1 MKSVKKTC
9 LMLVFILMASSAMS
23 ACTQQSAA
31 TANVVSN
38 ADENIINEENMLSAV
53 KELSSEKYKGRLVG
67 TKENELAAQFIA
79 DQFRSIGLENPKG
92 LENYLQNYTTQVLS
106 INELPVLQLEDATG
120 NVVKSFKYSEDFLF
134 RALSSSPEID
144 IKAPVYKLDSIEAMS
159 TRMDALK
166 GKIALFPVSVNHST
180 TTAELIKYFIGAG
193 ALAGVGEFD
202 TKSEE
207 RKYSRLT
214 ATPMRGMWMMG
225 KYDPYL
231 IVTSDTFSD
240 ISNAA
245 GRDLNLHIKCS
256 FSQDFHKQ
264 VPNVVGL
271 ITGSD
276 PALKDEY
283 IIIGAHFDH
292 VGDNKNST
300 YNPGALDNASG
311 TAVLLEVAR
320 IIKNSDAAPK
330 KSIIFAAFNGEES
343 GMTGSQAYVSDPPY
357 PLNKSVMLC
366 LDMVG
371 CSAEIPLTIAT
382 DERGAGKLTKELCKY
397 AEDLKINY
405 TTNTISGSD
414 HSSFSQA
421 GVDSVLLINEDW
433 LNGYHSPD
441 DTLEDVSKP
450 NIEQAAKL
458 VLKYIDNNAY

>member
-1 MKSVKKTC
+1 MKGNKKIC
-9 LMLVFILMASSAMS
+9 LMLVFLLLASTALS
-23 ACTQQSAA
+23 ACAQQSTAVVNAA
-31 TANVVSN
+31 SN
-38 ADENIINEENMLSAV
+38 ADENIINEESMFSTI
-53 KELSSEKYKGRLVG
+53 KELSSEKYEGRLVG
-67 TKENELAAQFIA
+67 TKENEMAAQFIA
-79 DQFRSIGLENPKG
+79 DQFKAIGLENPKG
-92 LENYLQNYTTQVLS
+92 IDNYLQNYNTQVLA
-106 INELPVLQLEDATG
+106 IKEEPILQLEDSKG

-144 IKAPVYKLDSIEAMS
+144 IKAPVFKLGSIEEMS
-159 TRMDALK
+159 TRMDSLK

-180 TTAELIKYFIGAG
+180 TTAELIKYFMGAG
-193 ALAGVGEFD
+193 ALAGIGEFD
-202 TKSEE
+202 TRSEE

-214 ATPMRGMWMMG
+214 ATPMRGIWMMG

-231 IVTSDTFSD
+231 IVNNDTFSD

-245 GRDLNLHIKCS
+245 ERNLILHIKCD
-256 FSQDFHKQ
+256 FSQDFQKQ
-264 VPNVVGL
+264 VPNVVGT

-276 PALKDEY
+276 PELKNEY

-292 VGDNKNST
+292 VGDNKNGT

-320 IIKNSDAAPK
+320 IIKSSDTVPK

-357 PLNKSVMLC
+357 PLDKSVMLC

-382 DERGAGKLTKELCKY
+382 DESGAGKLAKELSKY
-397 AEDLKINY
+397 AEELKINY
-405 TTNTISGSD
+405 TKSTLSGSD

-433 LNGYHSPD
+433 LNGYHSPE
-441 DTLEDVSKP
+441 DTMEDVSKS

>member
-1 MKSVKKTC
+1 MRSNKKIC
-9 LMLVFILMASSAMS
+9 LLLAFIILASTALS
-23 ACTQQSAA
+23 ACAQQSTAA
-31 TANVVSN
+31 VNAASN
-38 ADENIINEENMLSAV
+38 ADENIINEESILSTV
-53 KELSSEKYKGRLVG
+53 KELSSEKYEGRLVG
-67 TKENELAAQFIA
+67 TKENEMAAQFIA
-79 DQFRSIGLENPKG
+79 DQFKNIGLENPKRV
-92 LENYLQNYTTQVLS
+92 ENYLQNYTTQVLA
-106 INELPVLQLEDATG
+106 INEEPILQLEDSNG

-134 RALSSSPEID
+134 RALSSTPEID
-144 IKAPVYKLDSIEAMS
+144 IKAPVYRLDSVEAMS
-159 TRMDALK
+159 TRMDAIK
-166 GKIALFPVSVNHST
+166 GKIALFPVSVNQGT
-180 TTAELIKYFIGAG
+180 TTTELIKYFVGAG
-193 ALAGVGEFD
+193 ALAGIGEFD

-231 IVTSDTFSD
+231 IVNNDTFSE

-245 GRDLNLHIKCS
+245 VRNLILHIKCS

-264 VPNVVGL
+264 VPNVVGM

-276 PALKDEY
+276 PSMKDEY

-292 VGDNKNST
+292 VGDNKNGT

-320 IIKNSDAAPK
+320 IIKNSDTAPR

-357 PLNKSVMLC
+357 PLEKSVMLC

-371 CSAEIPLTIAT
+371 CSADIPLTIAS
-382 DERGAGKLTKELCKY
+382 DERGSGKLTNELCKY
-397 AEDLKINY
+397 AEELKINY
-405 TTNTISGSD
+405 NTDTISGSD

-441 DTLEDVSKP
+441 DTMEDVSKS